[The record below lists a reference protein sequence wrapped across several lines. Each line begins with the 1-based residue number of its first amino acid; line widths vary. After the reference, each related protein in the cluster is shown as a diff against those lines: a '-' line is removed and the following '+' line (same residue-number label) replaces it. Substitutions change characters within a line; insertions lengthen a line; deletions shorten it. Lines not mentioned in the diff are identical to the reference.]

1 MLANVCVCTWARVC
15 KGEKRERDLE
25 CNGRSRCCSI
35 QGGKAKLTVSQTPS
49 PFSLSGP
56 YLPPSTSTLPFS
68 SLSQHLSSCLHL
80 CRAHFRWQEGGVEGG
95 GGSKG
100 KEGTG
105 MIAVVVAVVVVVEEV
120 MVRVGVWGGCKRGRE
135 TKGCTMIAQQFK
147 SWWGGTFQPRWG
159 CFPLLLPS
167 SFLFPPPALKN
178 PHCNTSKSRRLTAR
192 HSNLCNRTVL

>member
-95 GGSKG
+95 GGEQREGRDGNDRGGSGGGGGGGGGDGEGGGVGRVQKG
-100 KEGTG
+100 EGNKRLHDDCTT
-105 MIAVVVAVVVVVEEV
+105 IQKL
-120 MVRVGVWGGCKRGRE
+120 VRGD
-135 TKGCTMIAQQFK
+135 I
-147 SWWGGTFQPRWG
+147 
-159 CFPLLLPS
+159 
-167 SFLFPPPALKN
+167 PA
-178 PHCNTSKSRRLTAR
+178 
-192 HSNLCNRTVL
+192 